1 VDEFSFQPRAL
12 SAEEIATSYQPVLV
26 TNELPQLWDA
36 TQIWDATQTL
46 PKAAD
51 LSPVKDAKFYVLGKL
66 REDGANFT
74 LGVGLAWHK
83 DKLYA
88 SYGFSTSEQE
98 NTAHEEAH
106 VRVSEDGGKTWNPPV
121 VMDAGAGNLGVSHGV
136 FLSHGGKLWAFMG
149 AFYDNFYGPTSRTH
163 TRSYVL
169 NENSGNWEPQ
179 GVVLDQGFW
188 PMQEPQQMADG
199 NWIMS
204 GVRITFGLEP
214 GVVGHLPAVAISQ
227 GDDFTKW
234 RMVLIHTDSSVGT
247 TNLWGESTVIVEPTK
262 ITNIARRSA
271 GVVRGDALVSISK
284 DHGLTWTPAAESNLP
299 MATQKPYAGTLSTGQ
314 RYLIGTITADT
325 NGTRSPLT
333 IAVSEPGETLFSRV
347 FLIRTSVFDGTPG
360 ISAPNA
366 DFSYPY
372 AVERNGQLYIAY
384 TDKEHIYNELVVIP
398 VSSLEIK
405 EVASASYTVTYDAN
419 GATGGTAP
427 ADQTKTQDVA
437 LTLATNSGN
446 LARTGFTFAGWNTAA
461 NGSGTNYAVG
471 SSYTA
476 NAALTLFA
484 KWTSVSSGILYWD
497 NSGGTANDWG
507 SLANW
512 STTVGGG
519 TDPLAIPGAS
529 DVATF
534 SATPIVGTAQTV
546 NLNADRSVQGI
557 NIASTVTQ
565 NIFLQGG
572 GNIRTLTIGAD
583 GVTNASN
590 GAGSVQIGLAGSI
603 TQNVNLTLNG
613 SQSWANNGT
622 QPIRVRGAVT
632 GMNSPTLTNNG
643 SGTGGARV
651 HR

>member
-1 VDEFSFQPRAL
+1 
-12 SAEEIATSYQPVLV
+12 
-26 TNELPQLWDA
+26 
-36 TQIWDATQTL
+36 
-46 PKAAD
+46 
-51 LSPVKDAKFYVLGKL
+51 
-66 REDGANFT
+66 
-74 LGVGLAWHK
+74 
-83 DKLYA
+83 
-88 SYGFSTSEQE
+88 
-98 NTAHEEAH
+98 
-106 VRVSEDGGKTWNPPV
+106 
-121 VMDAGAGNLGVSHGV
+121 
-136 FLSHGGKLWAFMG
+136 
-149 AFYDNFYGPTSRTH
+149 
-163 TRSYVL
+163 
-169 NENSGNWEPQ
+169 
-179 GVVLDQGFW
+179 
-188 PMQEPQQMADG
+188 
-199 NWIMS
+199 
-204 GVRITFGLEP
+204 
-214 GVVGHLPAVAISQ
+214 
-227 GDDFTKW
+227 
-234 RMVLIHTDSSVGT
+234 MVLIHTDSSVGT
-247 TNLWGESTVIVEPTK
+247 TNLWGESTVIVEQTQ
-262 ITNIARRSA
+262 IINIARRSA
-271 GVVRGDALVSISK
+271 GRVRGNALVSISN
-284 DHGLTWTPAAESNLP
+284 DYGLTWTPAAESNLP

-314 RYLIGTITADT
+314 HYLIGTITADT
-325 NGTRSPLT
+325 DGTRSPLT
-333 IAVSEPGETLFSRV
+333 IAVSKPGETLFSRV